1 MRVILVPK
9 EKNERGTNAMLSC
22 YIAKGGKPA
31 AVENIEK
38 DCWVSLIEP
47 NECEIAR
54 VVSAT
59 GADAD
64 MLRAALD
71 EEETCRIEQSD
82 EGTLIIVDFPFEEK
96 SEGGQSSYLTLP
108 FGIVVTEN
116 YVITVCLKESSIINE
131 LVSGKVKGLN
141 TAWKTKFIF
150 QLLMLVAAKYLQ
162 YLRQVDRI
170 SKGIEKQL
178 HMSMKNKELIQLLD
192 LEKSLVFFTTSL
204 KANESMLHRL
214 LRGHIIKLYEDDKD
228 LLQDVLVEFHQAIE
242 MANIYSS
249 ILSGTMDA
257 FASIISNN
265 LNIVMKVLTVIT
277 IILAIPNM
285 IFSFYGM
292 NVGLA
297 GAIPGA
303 NLWWTPI
310 LLAALAT
317 AIATYILYKK
327 QMF

>member
-1 MRVILVPK
+1 
-9 EKNERGTNAMLSC
+9 MLSC

-141 TAWKTKFIF
+141 TRGKPSLSSSCSCWLRRNTCSICARSTAF
-150 QLLMLVAAKYLQ
+150 QRGL
-162 YLRQVDRI
+162 
-170 SKGIEKQL
+170 
-178 HMSMKNKELIQLLD
+178 
-192 LEKSLVFFTTSL
+192 KSSCTC
-204 KANESMLHRL
+204 
-214 LRGHIIKLYEDDKD
+214 
-228 LLQDVLVEFHQAIE
+228 
-242 MANIYSS
+242 
-249 ILSGTMDA
+249 
-257 FASIISNN
+257 
-265 LNIVMKVLTVIT
+265 
-277 IILAIPNM
+277 P
-285 IFSFYGM
+285 
-292 NVGLA
+292 
-297 GAIPGA
+297 
-303 NLWWTPI
+303 
-310 LLAALAT
+310 
-317 AIATYILYKK
+317 
-327 QMF
+327 